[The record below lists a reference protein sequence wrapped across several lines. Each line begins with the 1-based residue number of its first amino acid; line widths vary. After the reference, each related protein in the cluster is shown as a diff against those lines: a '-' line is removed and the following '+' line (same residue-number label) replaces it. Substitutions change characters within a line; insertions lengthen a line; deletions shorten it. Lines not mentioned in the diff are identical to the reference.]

1 MSYVSFL
8 RNIPD
13 FLGQPAGIAA
23 LASLGIHGAIAFILP
38 LMPVDSA
45 QSTKQTATSKPIGLL
60 DLNASEQ
67 SRLPQKAQLPTS
79 ISAQL
84 PPLPGQVAALP
95 AQQQIPFNLNDTPP
109 APPAGSTPMTGL
121 PPLPQNPGY
130 SISSLPK
137 SSSYQLNR
145 KDLLLDPSFK
155 SNSPSVAFSG
165 KLSGRYGQT
174 GTRRFNSDIAYGQP
188 LRPSSLPEV
197 ASAGIPSNISANP
210 TQLPLP
216 SDVSPPI
223 GGTMPDN
230 STTEQPNLSA
240 TEAPV
245 TPENFVTPVNKAP
258 LSGEGNL
265 AFAENGVQR
274 FQVQP
279 GQSELLAGTN
289 ATATAPAGVAASNSS
304 NQTSVSSSNSGTP
317 KKTLLDAYTRFRAQ
331 YPDGQSAA
339 PIRISIDKSK
349 IERPVEVALSM
360 DSEGKIDSFDILGD
374 AASISSDSKLAIRD
388 RLQQHFKE
396 NPAASNRKGKF
407 FSFNV
412 TPDGTVSNTA
422 TDGKISSEKVP
433 TQSPLTN
440 NQPFPVPAQSTT
452 TTKPFSGVEFNR
464 PVSTPQVNSQPRSNL
479 STPAALLP
487 PLKVAPA
494 TPIKPLPQT
503 VPPVRTLQPK
513 LTPVPSKPVIVPT
526 EAAKP
531 APETAR
537 SQPVSTA
544 QVSTKTVVEQ
554 LRDRKNQQS
563 SVNSSQSL
571 IERLR
576 QAKQERENN
585 NQ

>member
-13 FLGQPAGIAA
+13 FLAQPTGIAA

-45 QSTKQTATSKPIGLL
+45 QSTKQAATSKPIGLL

-67 SRLPQKAQLPTS
+67 SRLPQKAQLPAS

-84 PPLPGQVAALP
+84 PPLPGQIAALP

-109 APPAGSTPMTGL
+109 APPSGSTPMTGL

-130 SISSLPK
+130 SITSLPK

-174 GTRRFNSDIAYGQP
+174 GTRRFNNDIAYGQP
-188 LRPSSLPEV
+188 IRPSSLPEV
-197 ASAGIPSNISANP
+197 ASNSGIPSNISANP

-216 SDVSPPI
+216 SDVPPI

-230 STTEQPNLSA
+230 STPAQPNLSA

-245 TPENFVTPVNKAP
+245 TPENFVTPVNKTP

-265 AFAENGVQR
+265 AFAGNGVER

-289 ATATAPAGVAASNSS
+289 ATATAPAGVTANSS
-304 NQTSVSSSNSGTP
+304 NQTLASSNNSGTQ

-339 PIRISIDKSK
+339 PIRINIDKSK

-360 DSEGKIDSFDILGD
+360 DPKGKIDSFDILGD

-412 TPDGTVSNTA
+412 APDGTVSNTA
-422 TDGKISSEKVP
+422 PDVQVSSEKLP
-433 TQSPLTN
+433 TQSQLTN
-440 NQPFPVPAQSTT
+440 NQPAPVAAQSTT
-452 TTKPFSGVEFNR
+452 TTKPSGVEFNR
-464 PVSTPQVNSQPRSNL
+464 PVSTPQVNSQPRNL

-494 TPIKPLPQT
+494 TPIKPLPEM
-503 VPPVRTLQPK
+503 PPVRTLQPK
-513 LTPVPSKPVIVPT
+513 LTPLPSKPVIVPT
-526 EAAKP
+526 EAAKA
-531 APETAR
+531 APQTAR
-537 SQPVSTA
+537 NQPASTA

>member
-13 FLGQPAGIAA
+13 LLGQPAGIAA

-45 QSTKQTATSKPIGLL
+45 KSTKQAASSKPIGLL
-60 DLNASEQ
+60 ELNASEQ
-67 SRLPQKAQLPTS
+67 NRLPQKTPLPTS
-79 ISAQL
+79 IQAQL
-84 PPLPGQVAALP
+84 PPLPGQIPALP
-95 AQQQIPFNLNDTPP
+95 AQQQIPFNLDNTTLPP
-109 APPAGSTPMTGL
+109 APPAGSTAMTGL

-130 SISSLPK
+130 TISSLPK

-165 KLSGRYGQT
+165 NKLSGRYGQ

-188 LRPSSLPEV
+188 IRPSSLPEV

-230 STTEQPNLSA
+230 STPAQPNQSA
-240 TEAPV
+240 IEASVTPDNFVAPV
-245 TPENFVTPVNKAP
+245 GEIPK
-258 LSGEGNL
+258 SGEGNL
-265 AFAENGVQR
+265 AFAPNGMQR

-289 ATATAPAGVAASNSS
+289 ATATAPAGVAAPNSS
-304 NQTSVSSSNSGTP
+304 NQTLASGNNSGNQ
-317 KKTLLDAYTRFRAQ
+317 KTLLDAYTQFKKQ
-331 YPDGQSAA
+331 YPEGQSVA
-339 PIRISIDKSK
+339 PTPIAIDKSK

-360 DSEGKIDSFDILGD
+360 DREGKIDSFDILGD
-374 AASISSDSKLAIRD
+374 TSSISSDSKLAIRD

-396 NPAASNRKGKF
+396 NPAATNGKGKF
-407 FSFNV
+407 FSFKISPDATV
-412 TPDGTVSNTA
+412 TNKPTEEKV
-422 TDGKISSEKVP
+422 SSEKLP
-433 TQSPLTN
+433 TQSQLTN
-440 NQPFPVPAQSTT
+440 NQPAPVTPLSTTT

-464 PVSTPQVNSQPRSNL
+464 PVSTPQVSSQRSTQL
-479 STPAALLP
+479 TPAASLP
-487 PLKVAPA
+487 PLKVAPT
-494 TPIKPLPQT
+494 TPVQSVPET

-513 LTPVPSKPVIVPT
+513 VTPLPSKPVIVPT
-526 EAAKP
+526 QTVKP
-531 APETAR
+531 VGETAR
-537 SQPVSTA
+537 IQPVPTP
-544 QVSTKTVVEQ
+544 QESTKPIVEQ

-563 SVNSSQSL
+563 SVNSSPSL

-585 NQ
+585 N